1 MNRSEICSWEEPVYE
16 KRSAMLGSGWRAL
29 ADAIILQAAEDY
41 RRLTRRL
48 ITHPDEL
55 DKASEK
61 RCIER
66 FLCSPWFGVLSEL
79 DGRRLLRDL
88 KADLGGMEGVQ

>member
-1 MNRSEICSWEEPVYE
+1 MNKSEICSWEEPAYE

-61 RCIER
+61 RRIER
-66 FLCSPWFGVLSEL
+66 FLRSPWFGVLSDL

-88 KADLGGMEGVQ
+88 KADLSRMEGVQ

>member
-1 MNRSEICSWEEPVYE
+1 MNKSVICSCVEPAYE

-29 ADAIILQAAEDY
+29 ADAIILQATDDY
-41 RRLTRRL
+41 RRLTQR
-48 ITHPDEL
+48 IAKHPDEMEPVC
-55 DKASEK
+55 EK
-61 RCIER
+61 RRIER
-66 FLCSPWFGVLSEL
+66 FLRSDWFGVLSEL

>member
-29 ADAIILQAAEDY
+29 ADAIILQAAEDH
-41 RRLTRRL
+41 RRLTQR
-48 ITHPDEL
+48 IAKHPDEL
-55 DKASEK
+55 EPVCEK
-61 RCIER
+61 RRIER
-66 FLCSPWFGVLSEL
+66 FFRSDWFTLLCDL

-88 KADLGGMEGVQ
+88 KADLSGMEGVQ

>member
-1 MNRSEICSWEEPVYE
+1 MNKSEICSCVEPAYE

-29 ADAIILQAAEDY
+29 ADAIILQAADDY

-48 ITHPDEL
+48 IAHPDEL
-55 DKASEK
+55 DKESEK
-61 RCIER
+61 RRIER
-66 FLCSPWFGVLSEL
+66 FLRSPWFGVLSEL

-88 KADLGGMEGVQ
+88 KADIGGMEGVQ

>member
-1 MNRSEICSWEEPVYE
+1 MNRSEICSCVEPVYE
-16 KRSAMLGSGWRAL
+16 KRSAMLGCGWRAL
-29 ADAIILQAAEDY
+29 ADAIILQAADDY

-48 ITHPDEL
+48 ITHPDEQ

-61 RCIER
+61 RRIER
-66 FLCSPWFGVLSEL
+66 FLWSPWFGVLSDL

-88 KADLGGMEGVQ
+88 KADLSGMEGVQ

>member
-1 MNRSEICSWEEPVYE
+1 MNRSEICSYVNPVYE
-16 KRSAMLGSGWRAL
+16 KRSAMLGSGWRTL

-48 ITHPDEL
+48 NTHPDEL
-55 DKASEK
+55 DKASEI
-61 RCIER
+61 RRVER
-66 FLCSPWFGVLSEL
+66 FLCSTWFGVLSEL

-88 KADLGGMEGVQ
+88 KADVGGMEGVQ

>member
-1 MNRSEICSWEEPVYE
+1 MNRSEICSCVEPVYE
-16 KRSAMLGSGWRAL
+16 KRSAMLGSGWQAL
-29 ADAIILQAAEDY
+29 ADAIILQAADDY

-48 ITHPDEL
+48 IAHPDEL
-55 DKASEK
+55 DKESEK
-61 RCIER
+61 RRIER

>member
-1 MNRSEICSWEEPVYE
+1 MNRSEICSCVEPVYE

-29 ADAIILQAAEDY
+29 ADAIILQATDDY

-48 ITHPDEL
+48 IKHPDEM

-61 RCIER
+61 HRIER
-66 FLCSPWFGVLSEL
+66 FLCSNWFGVLCEL

-88 KADLGGMEGVQ
+88 KADLSGMEGVQ

>member
-1 MNRSEICSWEEPVYE
+1 VEPVYE
-16 KRSAMLGSGWRAL
+16 KRSAMLGSGWQAL
-29 ADAIILQAAEDY
+29 ADAIILQAADDY

-61 RCIER
+61 RRIER

>member
-1 MNRSEICSWEEPVYE
+1 MNRSEICSWVEPVYE
-16 KRSAMLGSGWRAL
+16 KRSALLGSGWRAL

-55 DKASEK
+55 DKASEN
-61 RCIER
+61 RRIER
-66 FLCSPWFGVLSEL
+66 FLCSPWFGVLSDL
-79 DGRRLLRDL
+79 DGRRLLLGL
-88 KADLGGMEGVQ
+88 KADLDGMEGVQ

>member
-1 MNRSEICSWEEPVYE
+1 MNRSVICSWEEPVYE
-16 KRSAMLGSGWRAL
+16 KRSAMLGNGWRAL

-55 DKASEK
+55 DKASEI
-61 RCIER
+61 RRIER
-66 FLCSPWFGVLSEL
+66 FLCSNWFGVLSDL
-79 DGRRLLRDL
+79 DGRMLLQGL

>member
-1 MNRSEICSWEEPVYE
+1 MNRSEICSCVDPVYE

-41 RRLTRRL
+41 RRLTQR
-48 ITHPDEL
+48 IAKHPDEL
-55 DKASEK
+55 DNVSEM
-61 RCIER
+61 RRIER
-66 FLCSPWFGVLSEL
+66 FLRSDWFGVLSDL

>member
-1 MNRSEICSWEEPVYE
+1 MNRSEICSCVEPVYE

-55 DKASEK
+55 DKKSEK
-61 RCIER
+61 RRIER

>member
-1 MNRSEICSWEEPVYE
+1 MNRSEICSCVDPVYE

-29 ADAIILQAAEDY
+29 ADAIILQATDDY

-48 ITHPDEL
+48 LTHPDEL
-55 DKASEK
+55 DKESEK
-61 RCIER
+61 RRVER

-88 KADLGGMEGVQ
+88 KADIGGMEGVQ

>member
-1 MNRSEICSWEEPVYE
+1 MNKSEIYSWEEPVYE

-29 ADAIILQAAEDY
+29 ADAIILQATEDY
-41 RRLTRRL
+41 SRLTRRL
-48 ITHPDEL
+48 TMHPDEL
-55 DKASEK
+55 DKVSEK
-61 RCIER
+61 RRIER
-66 FLCSPWFGVLSEL
+66 FLRSDWFGVLSDL

>member
-16 KRSAMLGSGWRAL
+16 KRSTMLGSGWRAL

-41 RRLTRRL
+41 RRLTQR
-48 ITHPDEL
+48 IAKHPDEL
-55 DKASEK
+55 DNVSEM
-61 RCIER
+61 RRIER
-66 FLCSPWFGVLSEL
+66 FLRSDWFGVLSDL

-88 KADLGGMEGVQ
+88 KADLGGMEGAQ

>member
-1 MNRSEICSWEEPVYE
+1 MNRSEICSCVEPVYE

-29 ADAIILQAAEDY
+29 ADAIILQATDDY

-48 ITHPDEL
+48 IKHPDEL
-55 DKASEK
+55 DKTSEK
-61 RCIER
+61 RLIER
-66 FLCSPWFGVLSEL
+66 FLCSTWFGVLSDL

>member
-16 KRSAMLGSGWRAL
+16 KRSTMLGSGWQAL
-29 ADAIILQAAEDY
+29 ADAIILQAADDY

-61 RCIER
+61 RRIER
-66 FLCSPWFGVLSEL
+66 FLCSTWFGVLSDL
-79 DGRRLLRDL
+79 DGRRLLLDL
-88 KADLGGMEGVQ
+88 KADLGGMEGAQ

>member
-1 MNRSEICSWEEPVYE
+1 MNRSEICSCVDPVYE

-48 ITHPDEL
+48 IAHPDEL
-55 DKASEK
+55 DKESEK
-61 RCIER
+61 RRIER

>member
-1 MNRSEICSWEEPVYE
+1 
-16 KRSAMLGSGWRAL
+16 MLGSGWRAL

-48 ITHPDEL
+48 ITHAVEL

-61 RCIER
+61 RRIER
-66 FLCSPWFGVLSEL
+66 FLYSNWFGVLSDL

-88 KADLGGMEGVQ
+88 KAALGGMEGVQ

>member
-29 ADAIILQAAEDY
+29 ADAIILQATDDY
-41 RRLTRRL
+41 RRLTQRL

-55 DKASEK
+55 DKVSEK
-61 RCIER
+61 RRIER
-66 FLCSPWFGVLSEL
+66 FLRSDWFGVLSDL

>member
-16 KRSAMLGSGWRAL
+16 KHSAMLGSGWQAL
-29 ADAIILQAAEDY
+29 ADAIILQAADDY

-48 ITHPDEL
+48 IKHPDEM

-61 RCIER
+61 RRIER
-66 FLCSPWFGVLSEL
+66 FLCSNWFGVLCEL

-88 KADLGGMEGVQ
+88 KADLDRMEGVQ

>member
-1 MNRSEICSWEEPVYE
+1 MNRSEICSWEEPVYG

-29 ADAIILQAAEDY
+29 ADAIILQATEDY
-41 RRLTRRL
+41 RRLPQR
-48 ITHPDEL
+48 IAKHPDEL
-55 DKASEK
+55 DNVSEM
-61 RCIER
+61 RRIER
-66 FLCSPWFGVLSEL
+66 FLRSDWFGVLSDL

>member
-1 MNRSEICSWEEPVYE
+1 MNRSEICSYVEPVYE

-29 ADAIILQAAEDY
+29 ADAIILQATDDY
-41 RRLTRRL
+41 RRLTRQL
-48 ITHPDEL
+48 IKHPDEL
-55 DKASEK
+55 DKASE
-61 RCIER
+61 RHRIER

>member
-1 MNRSEICSWEEPVYE
+1 MNRSEICSCVEPVYE
-16 KRSAMLGSGWRAL
+16 KRSAMLGSGWQAL

-48 ITHPDEL
+48 IVHPDEL
-55 DKASEK
+55 DNVSEM
-61 RCIER
+61 RRIER
-66 FLCSPWFGVLSEL
+66 FLRSDWFGVLSEL

-88 KADLGGMEGVQ
+88 KADIGGMEGVQ

>member
-1 MNRSEICSWEEPVYE
+1 MNRTEICSCVEPVYE
-16 KRSAMLGSGWRAL
+16 KRSTMLGSGWRAL

-61 RCIER
+61 RRIER
-66 FLCSPWFGVLSEL
+66 FLCSTWFGVLSDL
-79 DGRRLLRDL
+79 DGRRLLLDL
-88 KADLGGMEGVQ
+88 KADLGGMEGAQ

>member
-1 MNRSEICSWEEPVYE
+1 MNRSEICSCVEPVYA
-16 KRSAMLGSGWRAL
+16 KRSAMLGSGWQAL

-61 RCIER
+61 RRIER
-66 FLCSPWFGVLSEL
+66 FLCSTWFGVLSDL
-79 DGRRLLRDL
+79 DGRRLLLDL
-88 KADLGGMEGVQ
+88 KADLGGMEGAQ

>member
-16 KRSAMLGSGWRAL
+16 KRSTMLGSGWRTL

-48 ITHPDEL
+48 IVHPDEL

-61 RCIER
+61 RRIER

-88 KADLGGMEGVQ
+88 KADIGGMEGVQ

>member
-41 RRLTRRL
+41 RRLTQR
-48 ITHPDEL
+48 IAKHPDEL
-55 DKASEK
+55 DNVSEM
-61 RCIER
+61 RRIER
-66 FLCSPWFGVLSEL
+66 FLRSDWFGVLSDL

>member
-1 MNRSEICSWEEPVYE
+1 MNRSEICSCVEPVYE
-16 KRSAMLGSGWRAL
+16 KRSAMLGNGWRAL

-55 DKASEK
+55 DKASEI
-61 RCIER
+61 RRIER
-66 FLCSPWFGVLSEL
+66 FLCSNWFCVLSDL
-79 DGRRLLRDL
+79 DGRMLLRGL
-88 KADLGGMEGVQ
+88 KADLGRMEGVQ